1 MGQYSMPKFSIII
14 PCYKVEKYIRECLDS
29 VLAQKV
35 VSWEAICTDDGSPD
49 GTGAILDEYAAKD
62 SRIKVIHQKN
72 AGLSAARNAG
82 LEIATGEW
90 LLYLDSDDVLSP
102 WALETYVKMM
112 EKFPQ
117 ADILRAGMAKS
128 TDGKWDWGAAEGD
141 SVGIDVHDRIT
152 MYGIDAYFVQMIFKR
167 SVYGDIRFVGMS
179 WCEERPYV
187 AKCIARAKFVTDTS
201 VVAYGF
207 RAREGSIT
215 HRKMTLEEWTG
226 FLDVTRG
233 MYDIFHRSGKRL
245 DGNVV
250 RFVVNLWLETQ
261 LALLY
266 SFLPREFHDD
276 AWRMWFLSLP
286 DVLRVEGITPWQK
299 FVARTCMAFSIKLVS
314 VVLCWL
320 PHWLKTKGVH
330 R

>member
-1 MGQYSMPKFSIII
+1 MKFSIII
-14 PCYKVEKYIRECLDS
+14 PCYKVEAYIRDCLDS
-29 VLAQKV
+29 VLDQKV
-35 VSWEAICTDDGSPD
+35 DSWEAICTDDGSPD
-49 GTGAILDEYAAKD
+49 GTGAILDEYKEKMEKGGGR
-62 SRIKVIHQKN
+62 RIVVIHQKN
-72 AGLSAARNAG
+72 AGLSAARNAA
-82 LEIATGEW
+82 LEVATGEW

-112 EKFPQ
+112 EKYPQ

-128 TDGKWDWGAAEGD
+128 ADGKWNWGSVEGD
-141 SVGIDVHDRIT
+141 SVGMDVHDRVT
-152 MYGIDAYFVQMIFKR
+152 MYGIGAYFVQMIFRR

-187 AKCIARAKFVTDTS
+187 AKSIARAKFVTDTP

-207 RAREGSIT
+207 RVREGSIT

-226 FLDVTRG
+226 YLDVTRG
-233 MYDIFHRSGKRL
+233 MYDIFHRSGKRI

-250 RFVVNLWLETQ
+250 RLIVNRWLEGQ

-266 SFLPREFHDD
+266 SFVPREFHDG
-276 AWRMWFLSLP
+276 AWGKWFASLP
-286 DVLRVEGITPWQK
+286 EVLRAEGITPWQK
-299 FVARTCMAFSIKLVS
+299 FVVRMCMVFSVKLLPI
-314 VVLCWL
+314 VLCYF
-320 PHWLKTKGVH
+320 PHWLKIKGLH